1 MSFYNSG
8 ILVACAI
15 LEQRRK
21 KLLFLKGAFV
31 EMFGIICAQVLTK
44 VNVILEFPG
53 LPCTKVSNKSSK
65 GSDFI

>member
-1 MSFYNSG
+1 MSFNNFG

-31 EMFGIICAQVLTK
+31 EMFGIICAKVLTK
-44 VNVILEFPG
+44 VNEILEFPG
-53 LPCTKVSNKSSK
+53 LIRKKVSNK
-65 GSDFI
+65 